1 MQPDHLFTWAG
12 TGGHWLL
19 YRGRREPGEPFRY
32 NHVCRSGDLVEGQ
45 GGDEQI
51 PPPDGLFYYL
61 VTGDSACGPAPPGR
75 RSDGGLRPG
84 GPGCL
89 AVEMVP
95 QEAGE
100 EGRGP
105 WTIEARGGRGL
116 PVEIELRLPS
126 AGGTAQLRAV
136 SLAIAYPP
144 QALSP
149 LGSPLAGPLLA
160 EDQAPAR
167 IDFAPSA
174 GEGRLQVTVA
184 RTGLGAAGAGT
195 DGESILVTL
204 RWRQLLPGPVELRLE
219 NVQALD
225 ADFAPL
231 PLPGVVFR
239 LHTP

>member
-1 MQPDHLFTWAG
+1 M
-12 TGGHWLL
+12 
-19 YRGRREPGEPFRY
+19 
-32 NHVCRSGDLVEGQ
+32 
-45 GGDEQI
+45 
-51 PPPDGLFYYL
+51 
-61 VTGDSACGPAPPGR
+61 
-75 RSDGGLRPG
+75 
-84 GPGCL
+84 
-89 AVEMVP
+89 
-95 QEAGE
+95 
-100 EGRGP
+100 
-105 WTIEARGGRGL
+105 
-116 PVEIELRLPS
+116 
-126 AGGTAQLRAV
+126 AQLRAV

-149 LGSPLAGPLLA
+149 LGSPIAGPLLA

-174 GEGRLQVTVA
+174 GAGRMQVTVA
-184 RTGLGAAGAGT
+184 RTGLGAAGPET